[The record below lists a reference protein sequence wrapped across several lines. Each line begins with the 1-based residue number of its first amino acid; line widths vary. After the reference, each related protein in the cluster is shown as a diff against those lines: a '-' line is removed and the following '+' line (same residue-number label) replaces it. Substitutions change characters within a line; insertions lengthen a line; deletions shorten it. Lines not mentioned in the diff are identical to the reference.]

1 MLSNHLL
8 MGKHTPQGSPSPG
21 ASIYTPVT
29 GNHLSKVAPEG
40 FTSLALLLCHTGSK
54 NPSGR
59 RHSSKGMQVCPPEI
73 RPICLFFFF
82 NIRVWTQVLK
92 LARLLRP
99 TCLEVA
105 GMKSYMDP
113 WQPLQPSLKYLYGN
127 AHLLSQARSC
137 DLAMLSSN
145 QKFRY
150 LFVCLFVV
158 S

>member
-1 MLSNHLL
+1 

-29 GNHLSKVAPEG
+29 GNHLFKVAPEG

-73 RPICLFFFF
+73 TPMCLFFFF
-82 NIRVWTQVLK
+82 FFCSIRVWTQVLK

-99 TCLEVA
+99 TCL
-105 GMKSYMDP
+105 K
-113 WQPLQPSLKYLYGN
+113 WQAWRATWIPDNHCSPLLNTFMAMPTYFLRPDHVTWPCLAPTRNLDICLY
-127 AHLLSQARSC
+127 ACLL
-137 DLAMLSSN
+137 
-145 QKFRY
+145 
-150 LFVCLFVV
+150 
-158 S
+158 

>member
-8 MGKHTPQGSPSPG
+8 MGKHTPQGSPRPG

-73 RPICLFFFF
+73 RPICLFFFQYQGLNSGPQACQAF
-82 NIRVWTQVLK
+82 T
-92 LARLLRP
+92 P
-99 TCLEVA
+99 HMPEVA